1 VVAKWTGIPV
11 SRLLEGEMQKLVH
24 LEEALHERVVGQDAA
39 VMAVANA
46 IRRARAGLQDPNRP
60 IGSFLFLGPTGVG
73 KTELARAL
81 AEFLFDDERAMIRID
96 MSEYQERHTVS
107 RLVGAP
113 PGYVGFEEGGQ
124 LTEAVRRRPY
134 SVLLL
139 DEIEKAH
146 TDVFNVLLQLLDDGR
161 LTDGQG
167 RTVDFRNTIVIMTSN
182 LGAAIFQDQTASP
195 EEREEKVMADVRAH
209 FRPEF
214 INRIDEVVVFDSLS
228 RDDIVK
234 IVEIQLRG
242 LQRRLSDRKLQLELT
257 DEAKMYLANAG
268 YDPHFGARPLRRLIQ
283 HEIQD
288 PLALLLLSGE
298 VREGDTVVVQ
308 TGADGLTLRVK
319 EREEAVTGA
328 EPG

>member
-1 VVAKWTGIPV
+1 
-11 SRLLEGEMQKLVH
+11 VH

-107 RLVGAP
+107 RMVGAP

-134 SVLLL
+134 SVVLL

-182 LGAAIFQDQTASP
+182 LGAAIFQDPTASS
-195 EEREEKVMADVRAH
+195 EERQEKVLADVRGH

-214 INRIDEVVVFDSLS
+214 VNRIDEVVVFDSLS

-234 IVEIQLRG
+234 IVQIQLRG
-242 LQRRLSDRKLQLELT
+242 LQQRLSDRKLRLELT
-257 DEAKMYLANAG
+257 NEATMYLANAG
-268 YDPHFGARPLRRLIQ
+268 YDPNFGARPLKRLIQ

-288 PLALLLLSGE
+288 PLAMLLLSGE
-298 VREGDTVVVQ
+298 VREGDTVVVE
-308 TGADGLTLRVK
+308 TGAAGLALRVQ
-319 EREEAVTGA
+319 EREDAAAVA
-328 EPG
+328 E